1 MTYKTLNQILTDA
14 GIKTIRPENKKHAI
28 FLEYGNKRIIR
39 PNPDVCYD
47 EVLKHFLIDLKEF
60 E

>member
-14 GIKTIRPENKKHAI
+14 GIKTIRPENNKHAI

>member
-1 MTYKTLNQILTDA
+1 MSCKTLNQILKDA
-14 GIKTIRPENKKHAI
+14 GIQTEYPENKKHAI
-28 FLEYGNKRIIR
+28 WLVYGNKRIIR
-39 PNPDVCYD
+39 PNPDACYS

>member
-1 MTYKTLNQILTDA
+1 MKTLNQILIEA

-28 FLEYGNKRIIR
+28 WLEYNNKRIIR
-39 PNPDVCYD
+39 PNSDACYY
-47 EVLKHFLIDLKEF
+47 EVLKHFKIDLKEF

>member
-28 FLEYGNKRIIR
+28 FLEYNNKRIIR